1 MSRCINLLCTAFN
14 LNVSKINSYYNDVQ
28 FVKPPFK
35 STELNKPIKK
45 QELMLLINIAI
56 DLLKD
61 YHGDTIV
68 TYPKSII
75 SNDEKKTKIR
85 NYNEN
90 KYNKWKT
97 LLEEAHVYILL
108 LIREDYFHYQEVL
121 KMLVNI
127 Y

>member
-45 QELMLLINIAI
+45 QELMLLIEIAI

-61 YHGDTIV
+61 YHNDTAN
-68 TYPKSII
+68 TYPKSIA
-75 SNDEKKTKIR
+75 SNEERK
-85 NYNEN
+85 N
-90 KYNKWKT
+90 KV
-97 LLEEAHVYILL
+97 LLFYLDPR
-108 LIREDYFHYQEVL
+108 RE
-121 KMLVNI
+121 
-127 Y
+127 